1 MKRTPTPSLRMR
13 VVATVVVLFAVL
25 LVIVGSSVDV
35 VLGQQLRRDLE
46 ARLSDRSTR
55 AVELVESGI
64 GSEDLVQALQGDA
77 IRVRVTT
84 ADGTVYGAPGG
95 EPPAQGDRPAAPNP
109 PSGPSNAPTPPG
121 PPDPPAPPSD
131 SLEITKPLPDGSTLS
146 LLGDTTAIA
155 DVRRQLRILMLGAG
169 AVTLLLAAAA
179 LTFAVRRALSPLDSM
194 TSVARRITNG
204 DRGRRLLP
212 TKPNTD
218 LGRTAS
224 AVDEML
230 DALEDAERREAS
242 AARTAKL
249 AEEDMRRFLADAAHE
264 LRTPVA
270 GISAL
275 AQSLQRDAEQ
285 RPDRVA
291 RWSEL
296 LVGESAR
303 ASRLVSDMLDSVRA
317 DNTSDLELTD
327 SDLADVTRRTVE
339 RAALLTPHIRFDI
352 DAAQPV
358 PVRVDV
364 GRIEQILSNVLD
376 NASRFTPRGG
386 SITVAVNSVGN
397 EAVVTVDDE
406 GPGVPE
412 ADRERIFE
420 RLVRLNSARDR
431 SSGGVGLGLSI
442 ARTLA
447 RAHSG
452 ELVCAAGPTGARFRL
467 SLPGLTGRS
476 AGSTPANG
484 R

>member
-1 MKRTPTPSLRMR
+1 MNRTPTPSLRTR

-25 LVIVGSSVDV
+25 LVIVGASVDV

-46 ARLSDRSTR
+46 ARLTDRASR
-55 AVELVESGI
+55 AVELVESGVEA
-64 GSEDLVQALQGDA
+64 GDLVQSLQGDA
-77 IRVRVTT
+77 IRVRVTA
-84 ADGTVYGAPGG
+84 ADGTVYGAPGSG
-95 EPPAQGDRPAAPNP
+95 PPGPDIRPATPAPPAGQSRT
-109 PSGPSNAPTPPG
+109 PSPPG

-131 SLEITKPLPDGSTLS
+131 SLEITEPLPDGSTLS

-155 DVRRQLRILMLGAG
+155 DVRQQLRILMVGAG

-179 LTFAVRRALSPLDSM
+179 LIYAVRRALSPLDSM

-212 TKPNTD
+212 SKPKTD

-230 DALEDAERREAS
+230 DALEDAERKEAAAAQ
-242 AARTAKL
+242 AARR

-285 RPDRVA
+285 RPDRVG

-303 ASRLVSDMLDSVRA
+303 ASRLVGDMLDSVRA
-317 DNTSDLELTD
+317 ENTSELALADT
-327 SDLADVTRRTVE
+327 DLADVVRRTVD
-339 RAALLTPHIRFDI
+339 RAALLYPQVRFEVDGP
-352 DAAQPV
+352 QPV

-364 GRIEQILSNVLD
+364 GRVEQIVSNVLD
-376 NASRFTPRGG
+376 NAARFTPAGG
-386 SITVAVNSVGN
+386 SVRVTTGADSQ
-397 EAVVTVDDE
+397 AFVTVDDE
-406 GPGVPE
+406 GPGVAE

-447 RAHSG
+447 RAHGG

-467 SLPGLTGRS
+467 TLPGLTGRS
-476 AGSTPANG
+476 AGSTPANH
-484 R
+484 

>member
-1 MKRTPTPSLRMR
+1 MNRTPTPSLRTR

-25 LVIVGSSVDV
+25 LLVVGASVDV
-35 VLGQQLRRDLE
+35 VLGQQLRRDLD
-46 ARLSDRSTR
+46 ARLSDRADR
-55 AVELVESGI
+55 AVELVDSGV
-64 GSEDLVQALQGDA
+64 SAQDLVQALQGDA
-77 IRVRVTT
+77 IRVRITT
-84 ADGTVYGAPGG
+84 ADGTVYGVPGG

-121 PPDPPAPPSD
+121 PPNPPAPRSD

-155 DVRRQLRILMLGAG
+155 DVRQQLRILMVGAG

-179 LTFAVRRALSPLDSM
+179 LIYAVRRALSPLDSM

-212 TKPNTD
+212 SKPNTD
-218 LGRTAS
+218 LGQTAS

-230 DALEDAERREAS
+230 DALENAESKEAAAAQSARR
-242 AARTAKL
+242 

-275 AQSLQRDAEQ
+275 AQSLQRDAEH
-285 RPDRVA
+285 RPDRVG

-303 ASRLVSDMLDSVRA
+303 ASRLVGDMLDSVRA
-317 DNTSDLELTD
+317 ENTSELELTD
-327 SDLADVTRRTVE
+327 ADLADVVRRTVD
-339 RAALLTPHIRFDI
+339 RAALLSPQVRFEVDGS
-352 DAAQPV
+352 QPV

-364 GRIEQILSNVLD
+364 GRVEQIVSNVLD
-376 NASRFTPRGG
+376 NAARFTPPGG
-386 SITVAVNSVGN
+386 TVRVTTGADSQ
-397 EAVVTVDDE
+397 AFVTVDDD
-406 GPGVPE
+406 GPGVDE

-447 RAHSG
+447 RAHGG

-467 SLPGLTGRS
+467 TLPRED
-476 AGSTPANG
+476 

>member
-13 VVATVVVLFAVL
+13 VVATVVVLFAAL
-25 LVIVGSSVDV
+25 LAIVGSSVDV

-46 ARLSDRSTR
+46 ARLSDRATR
-55 AVELVESGI
+55 AVELVESGV
-64 GSEDLVQALQGDA
+64 GPGDLVQALQGDA
-77 IRVRVTT
+77 IRVRVTA
-84 ADGTVYGAPGG
+84 ADGTVYGAPGSG
-95 EPPAQGDRPAAPNP
+95 PPGPDIRPATPAPPAGQSRT
-109 PSGPSNAPTPPG
+109 PSPPG
-121 PPDPPAPPSD
+121 PPDPPALPSD
-131 SLEITKPLPDGSTLS
+131 SFEITEPLPDGSTLS

-155 DVRRQLRILMLGAG
+155 DVRRQLRILMLVAG

-242 AARTAKL
+242 AARAARL

-275 AQSLQRDAEQ
+275 AQSLQRDAEH

-296 LVGESAR
+296 LVGESSR
-303 ASRLVSDMLDSVRA
+303 ASRLVGDMLDSVRA
-317 DNTSDLELTD
+317 ESTSDLDATD
-327 SDLADVTRRTVE
+327 IDLVEITRRTVE
-339 RAALLTPHIRFDI
+339 RAALLMPDIRFDV

-376 NASRFTPRGG
+376 NAGRFTPSGG
-386 SITVAVNSVGN
+386 TIRVAVGRDTH
-397 EAVVTVDDE
+397 AFITVDDE
-406 GPGVPE
+406 GPGVAE

-431 SSGGVGLGLSI
+431 ASGGVGLGLSI

-447 RAHSG
+447 RAHGG
-452 ELVCAAGPTGARFRL
+452 ELVCLTGPSGARFRL
-467 SLPGLTGRS
+467 TLPLN
-476 AGSTPANG
+476 A
-484 R
+484 

>member
-1 MKRTPTPSLRMR
+1 VKRTPTPSLRMR
-13 VVATVVVLFAVL
+13 VVATVVVLFAAL
-25 LVIVGSSVDV
+25 LVIIGSSVDV

-46 ARLSDRSTR
+46 ARLSDRATR
-55 AVELVESGI
+55 AVELVESGV
-64 GSEDLVQALQGDA
+64 GPGDLVQALQGDA
-77 IRVRVTT
+77 IRVRVTA
-84 ADGTVYGAPGG
+84 ADGTVYGAPGSG
-95 EPPAQGDRPAAPNP
+95 PPGPDIRPATPAPPAGQSRT
-109 PSGPSNAPTPPG
+109 PSPPG
-121 PPDPPAPPSD
+121 PPDPPVPPSD
-131 SLEITKPLPDGSTLS
+131 SFEITEPLPDGSTLS

-155 DVRRQLRILMLGAG
+155 DVRRQLRILMLVAG

-230 DALEDAERREAS
+230 DALEDAERREAA
-242 AARTAKL
+242 AARTARL

-275 AQSLQRDAEQ
+275 AQSLQRDAEH

-296 LVGESAR
+296 LVGESSR
-303 ASRLVSDMLDSVRA
+303 ASRLVGDMLDSVRA
-317 DNTSDLELTD
+317 ESTSDLDATD
-327 SDLADVTRRTVE
+327 IDLVDITRRTVE
-339 RAALLTPHIRFDI
+339 RAALLMPDIRFDV
-352 DAAQPV
+352 DATQPV

-376 NASRFTPRGG
+376 NAGRFTPSGG
-386 SITVAVNSVGN
+386 TIRVAVGRDTH
-397 EAVVTVDDE
+397 AFITVDDE
-406 GPGVPE
+406 GPGVAE

-431 SSGGVGLGLSI
+431 ASGGVGLGLSI

-447 RAHSG
+447 RAHGG
-452 ELVCAAGPTGARFRL
+452 ELVCLAGPSGARFRL
-467 SLPGLTGRS
+467 TLPLN
-476 AGSTPANG
+476 A
-484 R
+484 

>member
-1 MKRTPTPSLRMR
+1 MR
-13 VVATVVVLFAVL
+13 VVATVVVLFAAL
-25 LVIVGSSVDV
+25 LVIIGSSVDV

-46 ARLSDRSTR
+46 ARLSDRATR
-55 AVELVESGI
+55 AVELVESGV
-64 GSEDLVQALQGDA
+64 GPGDLVQALQGDA
-77 IRVRVTT
+77 IRVRVTA
-84 ADGTVYGAPGG
+84 ADGTVYGAPGSG
-95 EPPAQGDRPAAPNP
+95 PPGLDIRPATPAPPAGQSRT
-109 PSGPSNAPTPPG
+109 PSPPG

-131 SLEITKPLPDGSTLS
+131 SFEITEPLPDGSTLS

-242 AARTAKL
+242 AARAARL

-275 AQSLQRDAEQ
+275 AQSLQRDAEH

-296 LVGESAR
+296 LVGESSR
-303 ASRLVSDMLDSVRA
+303 ASRLVGDMLDSVRA
-317 DNTSDLELTD
+317 ESTSDLDATD
-327 SDLADVTRRTVE
+327 IDLVEITRRTVE
-339 RAALLTPHIRFDI
+339 RAALLMPDIRFDV

-376 NASRFTPRGG
+376 NAGRFTPSGG
-386 SITVAVNSVGN
+386 TIRVAVGRDTH
-397 EAVVTVDDE
+397 AFITVDDE
-406 GPGVPE
+406 GPGVAE

-431 SSGGVGLGLSI
+431 ASGGVGLGLSI

-447 RAHSG
+447 RAHGG
-452 ELVCAAGPTGARFRL
+452 ELVCLTGPSGARFRL
-467 SLPGLTGRS
+467 TLPLN
-476 AGSTPANG
+476 A
-484 R
+484 

>member
-1 MKRTPTPSLRMR
+1 MR
-13 VVATVVVLFAVL
+13 VVATVVVLFAAL

-46 ARLSDRSTR
+46 ARLSDRATR
-55 AVELVESGI
+55 AVELVESGV
-64 GSEDLVQALQGDA
+64 GPGDLVQALQGDA
-77 IRVRVTT
+77 IRVRVTA
-84 ADGTVYGAPGG
+84 ADGTVYGAPGSG
-95 EPPAQGDRPAAPNP
+95 PPGPDIRPATPAPPAGQSRT
-109 PSGPSNAPTPPG
+109 PSPPG

-131 SLEITKPLPDGSTLS
+131 SFEITEPLPDGSTLS

-230 DALEDAERREAS
+230 DALEDAERREAA
-242 AARTAKL
+242 AARTARL

-275 AQSLQRDAEQ
+275 AQSLQRDAEH

-296 LVGESAR
+296 LVGESSR
-303 ASRLVSDMLDSVRA
+303 ASRLVGDMLDSVRA
-317 DNTSDLELTD
+317 ENTSDLDATD
-327 SDLADVTRRTVE
+327 TDLADITRRTVE
-339 RAALLTPHIRFDI
+339 RAALLMPDIRFDV
-352 DAAQPV
+352 DAGQPV
-358 PVRVDV
+358 PVHIDV

-376 NASRFTPRGG
+376 NAGRFTPSGG
-386 SITVAVNSVGN
+386 TIRVAIGRDTH
-397 EAVVTVDDE
+397 AFVTVDDE
-406 GPGVPE
+406 GPGVAE

-431 SSGGVGLGLSI
+431 ASGGVGLGLSI

-447 RAHSG
+447 RVHGG
-452 ELVCAAGPTGARFRL
+452 ELVCLAGPSGARFRL
-467 SLPGLTGRS
+467 TLPLN
-476 AGSTPANG
+476 A
-484 R
+484 

>member
-1 MKRTPTPSLRMR
+1 MRTPTPSLRMR
-13 VVATVVVLFAVL
+13 VVATVVVLFAAL
-25 LVIVGSSVDV
+25 LMIVGSSVDV

-46 ARLSDRSTR
+46 ARLSDRATR
-55 AVELVESGI
+55 AVELVESGV
-64 GSEDLVQALQGDA
+64 GPGDLVQALQGDA
-77 IRVRVTT
+77 IRVRVTA
-84 ADGTVYGAPGG
+84 ADGTVYGAPGSG
-95 EPPAQGDRPAAPNP
+95 PPGPSIRPATPAPP
-109 PSGPSNAPTPPG
+109 PGQSKAPG
-121 PPDPPAPPSD
+121 PPDPPVPPSD
-131 SLEITKPLPDGSTLS
+131 SFEVTEPLPDGSTLS

-230 DALEDAERREAS
+230 DALEDAERREAA
-242 AARTAKL
+242 AARAARL

-296 LVGESAR
+296 LVGESSR
-303 ASRLVSDMLDSVRA
+303 ASRLVGDMLDSVRA
-317 DNTSDLELTD
+317 ENTSDLELTD

-339 RAALLTPHIRFDI
+339 RAALLASRIRFDI
-352 DAAQPV
+352 DAAQSV
-358 PVRVDV
+358 PVRVDI

-376 NASRFTPRGG
+376 NATRFTPSGG
-386 SITVAVNSVGN
+386 TIRVAVGIDSQ
-397 EAVVTVDDE
+397 AIVTVDDE
-406 GPGVPE
+406 GPGVAE

-431 SSGGVGLGLSI
+431 ASGGVGLGLSI

-447 RAHSG
+447 RAHGG
-452 ELVCAAGPTGARFRL
+452 ELVCLAGPSGARFRL
-467 SLPGLTGRS
+467 TLPLK
-476 AGSTPANG
+476 P
-484 R
+484 

>member
-1 MKRTPTPSLRMR
+1 MRTPTPSLRMR
-13 VVATVVVLFAVL
+13 VVATVVVLFAAL

-46 ARLSDRSTR
+46 ARLSDRATR
-55 AVELVESGI
+55 AVELVESGV
-64 GSEDLVQALQGDA
+64 GSGDLVQALQGDA
-77 IRVRVTT
+77 IRVRVTA
-84 ADGTVYGAPGG
+84 ADGTVYGAPGSG
-95 EPPAQGDRPAAPNP
+95 PPGPDIRPATPAPPAGQSR
-109 PSGPSNAPTPPG
+109 TPG

-131 SLEITKPLPDGSTLS
+131 SFEITEPLPDGSTLS

-230 DALEDAERREAS
+230 DALEDAERREAA
-242 AARTAKL
+242 AARTARL

-275 AQSLQRDAEQ
+275 AQSLQRDAEH
-285 RPDRVA
+285 RPDRVG

-296 LVGESAR
+296 LVGESSR
-303 ASRLVSDMLDSVRA
+303 ASRLVGDMLDSVRA
-317 DNTSDLELTD
+317 ENTSDLESTD
-327 SDLADVTRRTVE
+327 TDLVDVTRRTVE
-339 RAALLTPHIRFDI
+339 RAALLMPDIRFDI
-352 DAAQPV
+352 DAAQSV
-358 PVRVDV
+358 PVRIDV

-376 NASRFTPRGG
+376 NAGRFTPSGG
-386 SITVAVNSVGN
+386 TIRVAVGRDTQ
-397 EAVVTVDDE
+397 AVVTVDDE
-406 GPGVPE
+406 GPGVAE

-431 SSGGVGLGLSI
+431 ASGGVGLGLSI

-447 RAHSG
+447 RAHGG
-452 ELVCAAGPTGARFRL
+452 ELACVTGPSGARFRL
-467 SLPGLTGRS
+467 TLPLN
-476 AGSTPANG
+476 A
-484 R
+484 

>member
-1 MKRTPTPSLRMR
+1 MR
-13 VVATVVVLFAVL
+13 VVATVVVLFAAL

-46 ARLSDRSTR
+46 ARLSDRATR
-55 AVELVESGI
+55 AVELVESGV
-64 GSEDLVQALQGDA
+64 GPGDLVQALQGDA
-77 IRVRVTT
+77 IRVRVTA
-84 ADGTVYGAPGG
+84 ADGTVYGAPGSG
-95 EPPAQGDRPAAPNP
+95 PPGPDIRPATPAPPAGQSRT
-109 PSGPSNAPTPPG
+109 PSPPG

-131 SLEITKPLPDGSTLS
+131 SLEITEPLPDGSTLS

-230 DALEDAERREAS
+230 DALEDAERREAA
-242 AARTAKL
+242 AARTARL

-275 AQSLQRDAEQ
+275 AQSLQRDAEH

-296 LVGESAR
+296 LVGESNR
-303 ASRLVSDMLDSVRA
+303 ASRLVGDMLDSVRA
-317 DNTSDLELTD
+317 ENTSDLDATD
-327 SDLADVTRRTVE
+327 TDLADITRRTVE

-352 DAAQPV
+352 DAAEPV
-358 PVRVDV
+358 PVRIDV

-376 NASRFTPRGG
+376 NAGRFTPSGG
-386 SITVAVNSVGN
+386 TIRVAVGRDTH
-397 EAVVTVDDE
+397 AFVTVDDE
-406 GPGVPE
+406 GPGVAE

-431 SSGGVGLGLSI
+431 ASGGVGLGLSI

-447 RAHSG
+447 RAHGG
-452 ELVCAAGPTGARFRL
+452 ELVCLAGPSGARFRL
-467 SLPGLTGRS
+467 TLP
-476 AGSTPANG
+476 
-484 R
+484 

>member
-1 MKRTPTPSLRMR
+1 MR
-13 VVATVVVLFAVL
+13 VVATVVVLFAAL

-46 ARLSDRSTR
+46 ARLSDRATR
-55 AVELVESGI
+55 AVELVESGV
-64 GSEDLVQALQGDA
+64 GPGDLVQALQGDA
-77 IRVRVTT
+77 IRVRVTA
-84 ADGTVYGAPGG
+84 ADGTVYGAPGSG
-95 EPPAQGDRPAAPNP
+95 PPGPDIRPATPAPPAGQSRT
-109 PSGPSNAPTPPG
+109 PSPPG
-121 PPDPPAPPSD
+121 PPDPLAPPSD
-131 SLEITKPLPDGSTLS
+131 SFEITEPLPDGSTLS

-179 LTFAVRRALSPLDSM
+179 LTVAVRRALSPLDSM

-230 DALEDAERREAS
+230 DALEDAERREAA
-242 AARTAKL
+242 AARTARL

-275 AQSLQRDAEQ
+275 AQSLQRDAEH

-296 LVGESAR
+296 LVGESSR
-303 ASRLVSDMLDSVRA
+303 ASRLVGDMLDSVRA
-317 DNTSDLELTD
+317 ENTSDLDATD
-327 SDLADVTRRTVE
+327 TDLADITRRTVE
-339 RAALLTPHIRFDI
+339 RAALVMPDIRFDV
-352 DAAQPV
+352 DAAQPI
-358 PVRVDV
+358 PVHIDV

-376 NASRFTPRGG
+376 NAGRFTPSGG
-386 SITVAVNSVGN
+386 TIRVAVGRDTH
-397 EAVVTVDDE
+397 AFITVDDE
-406 GPGVPE
+406 GPGVAE

-431 SSGGVGLGLSI
+431 ASGGVGLGLSI

-447 RAHSG
+447 RTHGG
-452 ELVCAAGPTGARFRL
+452 ELVCLAGPSGARFRL
-467 SLPGLTGRS
+467 TLPLN
-476 AGSTPANG
+476 A
-484 R
+484 

>member
-1 MKRTPTPSLRMR
+1 MR
-13 VVATVVVLFAVL
+13 VVATVVVLFAAL

-46 ARLSDRSTR
+46 ARLSDRATR
-55 AVELVESGI
+55 AVELVESGV
-64 GSEDLVQALQGDA
+64 GPGDLVQALQGDA
-77 IRVRVTT
+77 IRVRVTA
-84 ADGTVYGAPGG
+84 ADGTVYGAPGSG
-95 EPPAQGDRPAAPNP
+95 PPGPDIRPATPAPPAGQSRT
-109 PSGPSNAPTPPG
+109 PSPPG

-131 SLEITKPLPDGSTLS
+131 SFEITEPLPDGSTLS

-155 DVRRQLRILMLGAG
+155 DVRRQLRILMLVAG

-179 LTFAVRRALSPLDSM
+179 LTFAVRRALSPQDSM

-230 DALEDAERREAS
+230 DALEDAERREAA
-242 AARTAKL
+242 AARTARL

-275 AQSLQRDAEQ
+275 AQSLQRDAEH

-296 LVGESAR
+296 LVGESSR
-303 ASRLVSDMLDSVRA
+303 ASRLVGDMLDSVRA
-317 DNTSDLELTD
+317 ESTSDLDATD
-327 SDLADVTRRTVE
+327 IDLVDITRRTVE
-339 RAALLTPHIRFDI
+339 RAALLMPDIRFDV
-352 DAAQPV
+352 DATQPV

-376 NASRFTPRGG
+376 NAGRFTPSGG
-386 SITVAVNSVGN
+386 TIRVAVGRDTH
-397 EAVVTVDDE
+397 AFITVDDE
-406 GPGVPE
+406 GPGVAE

-431 SSGGVGLGLSI
+431 ASGGVGLGLSI

-447 RAHSG
+447 RAHGG
-452 ELVCAAGPTGARFRL
+452 ELVCLAGPSGARFRL
-467 SLPGLTGRS
+467 TLPLN
-476 AGSTPANG
+476 A
-484 R
+484 

>member
-1 MKRTPTPSLRMR
+1 MNRTPTPSLRTR

-25 LVIVGSSVDV
+25 LLVVGASVDV
-35 VLGQQLRRDLE
+35 VLGQQLRRDLD
-46 ARLSDRSTR
+46 ARLSDRADR
-55 AVELVESGI
+55 AVELVDSGV
-64 GSEDLVQALQGDA
+64 SAQDLVQALQGDA
-77 IRVRVTT
+77 IRVRITT
-84 ADGTVYGAPGG
+84 ADGTVYGVPGG

-121 PPDPPAPPSD
+121 PPNPPAPRSD

-155 DVRRQLRILMLGAG
+155 DVRQQLRILMVGAG

-179 LTFAVRRALSPLDSM
+179 LIYAVRRALSPLDSM

-212 TKPNTD
+212 SKPNTD

-230 DALEDAERREAS
+230 DALEDAERKEAAAAQ
-242 AARTAKL
+242 AARR

-275 AQSLQRDAEQ
+275 AQSLQRDAEH
-285 RPDRVA
+285 RPDRVG

-303 ASRLVSDMLDSVRA
+303 ASRLVGDMLDSVRA
-317 DNTSDLELTD
+317 ENTSELELTD
-327 SDLADVTRRTVE
+327 VDLTDVVRRTVE
-339 RAALLTPHIRFDI
+339 RAALLSPQVRFEVDGS
-352 DAAQPV
+352 QPV

-364 GRIEQILSNVLD
+364 GRVEQILSNVLD
-376 NASRFTPRGG
+376 NAARFTPPGG
-386 SITVAVNSVGN
+386 RIRVQTGADSQAF
-397 EAVVTVDDE
+397 VTVDDD
-406 GPGVPE
+406 GPGVDE

-447 RAHSG
+447 RAHGG

-467 SLPGLTGRS
+467 TLPRED
-476 AGSTPANG
+476 

>member
-1 MKRTPTPSLRMR
+1 MNRTPTPSLRTR

-25 LVIVGSSVDV
+25 LLVVGASVDV
-35 VLGQQLRRDLE
+35 VLGQQLRRDLD
-46 ARLSDRSTR
+46 ARLSDRADR
-55 AVELVESGI
+55 AVELVDSGV
-64 GSEDLVQALQGDA
+64 GAQDLVQALQGDA
-77 IRVRVTT
+77 IRVRITT
-84 ADGTVYGAPGG
+84 ADGTVYGVPGG

-121 PPDPPAPPSD
+121 PPNPPAPPSD
-131 SLEITKPLPDGSTLS
+131 SLEITEPLPDGSTLS

-155 DVRRQLRILMLGAG
+155 DVRQQLRILMVVAG

-179 LTFAVRRALSPLDSM
+179 LIYAVRRALSPLDSM

-212 TKPNTD
+212 SKPNTD

-230 DALEDAERREAS
+230 DALEDAERKEAAAAQ
-242 AARTAKL
+242 AARR

-275 AQSLQRDAEQ
+275 AQSLQRDAEH
-285 RPDRVA
+285 RPDRVG

-303 ASRLVSDMLDSVRA
+303 ASRLVGDMLDSVRA
-317 DNTSDLELTD
+317 ENTSELEPTDTDLTD
-327 SDLADVTRRTVE
+327 VVRRTVE
-339 RAALLTPHIRFDI
+339 RSALLSPQVRFEVDGS
-352 DAAQPV
+352 QPV

-364 GRIEQILSNVLD
+364 GRVEQILSNVLD
-376 NASRFTPRGG
+376 NAARFTPPGG
-386 SITVAVNSVGN
+386 SVRVTTGTDSQAF
-397 EAVVTVDDE
+397 VTVDDD
-406 GPGVPE
+406 GPGVDE

-447 RAHSG
+447 RAHGG

-467 SLPGLTGRS
+467 TLPSLKGRS
-476 AGSTPANG
+476 AGSTPANH

>member
-1 MKRTPTPSLRMR
+1 MNRTPTPSLRTR

-25 LVIVGSSVDV
+25 LLVVGASVDV
-35 VLGQQLRRDLE
+35 VLGQQLRRDLD
-46 ARLSDRSTR
+46 ARLSDRADR
-55 AVELVESGI
+55 AVELVDSGV
-64 GSEDLVQALQGDA
+64 SAQDLVQALQGDA
-77 IRVRVTT
+77 IRVRITT
-84 ADGTVYGAPGG
+84 ADGTVYGVPGG

-121 PPDPPAPPSD
+121 PPNPPAPRSD

-155 DVRRQLRILMLGAG
+155 DVRQQLRILMVVAG

-179 LTFAVRRALSPLDSM
+179 LIYAVRRALSPLDSM

-212 TKPNTD
+212 SKPNTD

-230 DALEDAERREAS
+230 DALEDAERKEAAAAQ
-242 AARTAKL
+242 AARR

-275 AQSLQRDAEQ
+275 AQSLQRDAEH
-285 RPDRVA
+285 RPDRVG

-303 ASRLVSDMLDSVRA
+303 ASRLVGDMLDSVRA
-317 DNTSDLELTD
+317 ENTSELELTD
-327 SDLADVTRRTVE
+327 ADLTDVVRRTVE
-339 RAALLTPHIRFDI
+339 RSALLSPQVRFEVDGS
-352 DAAQPV
+352 QPV

-364 GRIEQILSNVLD
+364 GRVEQILSNVLD
-376 NASRFTPRGG
+376 NAARFTPPGG
-386 SITVAVNSVGN
+386 SVRVTTGTDSQAF
-397 EAVVTVDDE
+397 VTVDDD
-406 GPGVPE
+406 GPGVDE

-447 RAHSG
+447 RAHGG

-467 SLPGLTGRS
+467 TLPSLTGRS
-476 AGSTPANG
+476 AGSTPANH

>member
-1 MKRTPTPSLRMR
+1 MNRTPTPSLRMR

-55 AVELVESGI
+55 AVELVDSGV
-64 GSEDLVQALQGDA
+64 GGEDLVQSLQGDA
-77 IRVRVTT
+77 IRVRITA
-84 ADGTVYGAPGG
+84 ADGTVYGAP
-95 EPPAQGDRPAAPNP
+95 A
-109 PSGPSNAPTPPG
+109 SGPPG
-121 PPDPPAPPSD
+121 PNVRPATPAPPAGQSKAPGPPEPPAPPSD
-131 SLEITKPLPDGSTLS
+131 SLEITEPLPDGSTLS

-194 TSVARRITNG
+194 TTVARRITNG

-230 DALEDAERREAS
+230 DALEDAERREAA
-242 AARTAKL
+242 AARTARL

-275 AQSLQRDAEQ
+275 AQSLQRDAEH
-285 RPDRVA
+285 RPDRVS

-296 LVGESAR
+296 LVGESGR
-303 ASRLVSDMLDSVRA
+303 ASRLVGDMLDSVRA
-317 DNTSDLELTD
+317 ENTSDLELVD
-327 SDLADVTRRTVE
+327 ADLADVTRRTVE
-339 RAALLTPHIRFDI
+339 RAALLSPHIEFDV
-352 DAAQPV
+352 DAAQSV

-364 GRIEQILSNVLD
+364 GRIEQIVSNVLD
-376 NASRFTPRGG
+376 NAARFTPSGG
-386 SITVAVNSVGN
+386 TIRIAVGVDSQ
-397 EAVVTVDDE
+397 AIVTVDDD
-406 GPGVPE
+406 GPGVAE

-447 RAHSG
+447 RAHGG
-452 ELVCAAGPTGARFRL
+452 ELTCLAGPTGARFRL
-467 SLPGLTGRS
+467 TLPLE
-476 AGSTPANG
+476 P
-484 R
+484 

>member
-13 VVATVVVLFAVL
+13 VVATVVVLFAAL

-46 ARLSDRSTR
+46 ARLSDRATR
-55 AVELVESGI
+55 AVELVESGV
-64 GSEDLVQALQGDA
+64 GPGDLVQALQGDA
-77 IRVRVTT
+77 IRVRVTA
-84 ADGTVYGAPGG
+84 ADGTVYGAPGSG
-95 EPPAQGDRPAAPNP
+95 PPGPDIRPATPAPPAGQSRT
-109 PSGPSNAPTPPG
+109 PSPPG

-131 SLEITKPLPDGSTLS
+131 SFEITEPLPDGSTLS

-230 DALEDAERREAS
+230 DALEDAERREAA
-242 AARTAKL
+242 AARTARL

-275 AQSLQRDAEQ
+275 AQSLQRDAEH

-296 LVGESAR
+296 LVGESCR
-303 ASRLVSDMLDSVRA
+303 ASRLVGDMLDSVRA
-317 DNTSDLELTD
+317 ENTSDLDATD
-327 SDLADVTRRTVE
+327 TDLADITRRTVE
-339 RAALLTPHIRFDI
+339 RAALLMPNIRFDV
-352 DAAQPV
+352 DAAQPI
-358 PVRVDV
+358 PVHIDV

-376 NASRFTPRGG
+376 NAGRFTPSGG
-386 SITVAVNSVGN
+386 TIRVAVGRDTH
-397 EAVVTVDDE
+397 AFVTVDDE
-406 GPGVPE
+406 GPGVAE

-431 SSGGVGLGLSI
+431 ASGGVGLGLSI

-447 RAHSG
+447 RAHGG
-452 ELVCAAGPTGARFRL
+452 ELVCLAGPSGARFRL
-467 SLPGLTGRS
+467 TLPLN
-476 AGSTPANG
+476 A
-484 R
+484 

>member
-1 MKRTPTPSLRMR
+1 MR
-13 VVATVVVLFAVL
+13 VVATVVVLFAAL

-46 ARLSDRSTR
+46 ARLSDRATR
-55 AVELVESGI
+55 AVELVESGV
-64 GSEDLVQALQGDA
+64 GPGDLVQALQGDA
-77 IRVRVTT
+77 IRVRVTA
-84 ADGTVYGAPGG
+84 ADGTVYGAPGSG
-95 EPPAQGDRPAAPNP
+95 PPGPDIRPATPAPPAGQSRT
-109 PSGPSNAPTPPG
+109 PSPPG

-131 SLEITKPLPDGSTLS
+131 SFEITEPLPDGSTLS

-155 DVRRQLRILMLGAG
+155 DVRRQLRILMLVAG

-230 DALEDAERREAS
+230 DALEDAERREAA
-242 AARTAKL
+242 AARTARL

-275 AQSLQRDAEQ
+275 AQSLQRDAEH
-285 RPDRVA
+285 RPDRVG

-296 LVGESAR
+296 LVGESSR
-303 ASRLVSDMLDSVRA
+303 ASRLVGDMLDSVRA
-317 DNTSDLELTD
+317 ENTSDLDATD
-327 SDLADVTRRTVE
+327 TDLVDITRRTVE
-339 RAALLTPHIRFDI
+339 RAALLMPDIRFDV

-376 NASRFTPRGG
+376 NAGRFTPSGG
-386 SITVAVNSVGN
+386 TIRVAVGRDTH
-397 EAVVTVDDE
+397 AFITVDDE
-406 GPGVPE
+406 GPGVAE

-431 SSGGVGLGLSI
+431 ASGGVGLGLSI

-447 RAHSG
+447 RAHGG
-452 ELVCAAGPTGARFRL
+452 ELVCLTGPSGARFRL
-467 SLPGLTGRS
+467 TLPLN
-476 AGSTPANG
+476 A
-484 R
+484 

>member
-1 MKRTPTPSLRMR
+1 VNRTPTPSLRTR

-25 LVIVGSSVDV
+25 LLVVGASVDV
-35 VLGQQLRRDLE
+35 VLGQQLRRDLD
-46 ARLSDRSTR
+46 ARLSDRADR
-55 AVELVESGI
+55 AVELVDSGV
-64 GSEDLVQALQGDA
+64 GAQDLVQALQGDA
-77 IRVRVTT
+77 IRVRITT
-84 ADGTVYGAPGG
+84 ADGTVYGVPGG

-121 PPDPPAPPSD
+121 PPNPPAPRSD

-155 DVRRQLRILMLGAG
+155 DVRQQLRILMVVAG

-179 LTFAVRRALSPLDSM
+179 LIYAVRRALSPLDSM
-194 TSVARRITNG
+194 TTVARRITNG

-212 TKPNTD
+212 SKPNTD

-230 DALEDAERREAS
+230 DALEDAERKEAAAAQ
-242 AARTAKL
+242 AARR

-275 AQSLQRDAEQ
+275 AQSLQRDAEH
-285 RPDRVA
+285 RPDRVG

-303 ASRLVSDMLDSVRA
+303 ASRLVGDMLDSVRA
-317 DNTSDLELTD
+317 ENISELELTD
-327 SDLADVTRRTVE
+327 ADLSDVVRRTVE
-339 RAALLTPHIRFDI
+339 RSALLSPQVRFEVDGS
-352 DAAQPV
+352 QPV

-364 GRIEQILSNVLD
+364 GRVEQILSNVLD
-376 NASRFTPRGG
+376 NAARFTPPGG
-386 SITVAVNSVGN
+386 SVRVTTGTDSQAF
-397 EAVVTVDDE
+397 VTVDDD
-406 GPGVPE
+406 GPGVDE

-447 RAHSG
+447 RAHGG

-467 SLPGLTGRS
+467 TLPSLTGRS
-476 AGSTPANG
+476 AGSTPANH

>member
-1 MKRTPTPSLRMR
+1 MNRTPTPSLRTR

-25 LVIVGSSVDV
+25 LLVVGVSVDV
-35 VLGQQLRRDLE
+35 VLGQQLRRDLD
-46 ARLSDRSTR
+46 ARLSDRADR
-55 AVELVESGI
+55 AVELVDSGV
-64 GSEDLVQALQGDA
+64 GAQDLVQALQGDA
-77 IRVRVTT
+77 IRVRITT
-84 ADGTVYGAPGG
+84 ADGTVYGVPGG

-121 PPDPPAPPSD
+121 PPNPPAPRSD

-155 DVRRQLRILMLGAG
+155 DVRQQLRILMVVAG

-179 LTFAVRRALSPLDSM
+179 LIYAVRRALSPLDSM

-212 TKPNTD
+212 SKPNTD

-230 DALEDAERREAS
+230 DALEDAERKEAAAAQ
-242 AARTAKL
+242 AARR

-275 AQSLQRDAEQ
+275 AQSLQRDAEH
-285 RPDRVA
+285 RPDRVG

-303 ASRLVSDMLDSVRA
+303 ASRLVGDMLDSVRA
-317 DNTSDLELTD
+317 ENTSELELTD
-327 SDLADVTRRTVE
+327 ADLTDVVRRTVE
-339 RAALLTPHIRFDI
+339 RSALLSPQVRFEVDGS
-352 DAAQPV
+352 QPV

-364 GRIEQILSNVLD
+364 GRVEQILSNVLD
-376 NASRFTPRGG
+376 NAARFTPPGG
-386 SITVAVNSVGN
+386 SVRVTTGTDSQAF
-397 EAVVTVDDE
+397 VTVDDD
-406 GPGVPE
+406 GPGVDE

-447 RAHSG
+447 RAHGG

-467 SLPGLTGRS
+467 TLPSLTGRS
-476 AGSTPANG
+476 AGSTPANH

>member
-1 MKRTPTPSLRMR
+1 MNRTPTPSLRTR

-25 LVIVGSSVDV
+25 LLIVGVSVDV

-46 ARLSDRSTR
+46 ARLTDRATR
-55 AVELVESGI
+55 AVELVESGVEP
-64 GSEDLVQALQGDA
+64 GDLVQSLQGDA

-84 ADGTVYGAPGG
+84 ADGTVYGAPGTG
-95 EPPAQGDRPAAPNP
+95 PPGPDVRPATPAPPAGQSRAPGP
-109 PSGPSNAPTPPG
+109 PS

-131 SLEITKPLPDGSTLS
+131 SFEITESLPDGSTLS

-155 DVRRQLRILMLGAG
+155 DVRRQLRILMVAAG
-169 AVTLLLAAAA
+169 AVTLLLAAAT
-179 LTFAVRRALSPLDSM
+179 LTYAVRRALSPLDSM
-194 TSVARRITNG
+194 TAVARRITNG

-212 TKPNTD
+212 SKPKTD

-230 DALEDAERREAS
+230 DALEDAERKEAAAAQS
-242 AARTAKL
+242 ARR
-249 AEEDMRRFLADAAHE
+249 AEDEMRRFLADAAHE

-275 AQSLQRDAEQ
+275 AQSLQRDVEH
-285 RPDRVA
+285 RPDRVG

-296 LVGESAR
+296 LVGESSR
-303 ASRLVSDMLDSVRA
+303 ASRLVGDMLDSVRA
-317 DNTSDLELTD
+317 ENTSELELAD
-327 SDLADVTRRTVE
+327 EDLADITRRTVE
-339 RAALLTPHIRFDI
+339 RAALLSPQVRFEVDGS
-352 DAAQPV
+352 QPV

-364 GRIEQILSNVLD
+364 GRVEQILSNVLE
-376 NASRFTPRGG
+376 NAARFTPPGG
-386 SITVAVNSVGN
+386 SVRVTTGADTH
-397 EAVVTVDDE
+397 AFVTVDDD
-406 GPGVPE
+406 GPGVDE

-447 RAHSG
+447 RAHGG

-467 SLPGLTGRS
+467 ILPGLTGRS
-476 AGSTPANG
+476 AGSTPANH

>member
-13 VVATVVVLFAVL
+13 VVATVVVLFAAL

-46 ARLSDRSTR
+46 ARLSDRATR
-55 AVELVESGI
+55 AVELVESGV
-64 GSEDLVQALQGDA
+64 GPGDLVQALQGDA
-77 IRVRVTT
+77 IRVRVAA
-84 ADGTVYGAPGG
+84 ADGTVYGAPGSG
-95 EPPAQGDRPAAPNP
+95 PPGPDIRPATPAPPAGQSRT
-109 PSGPSNAPTPPG
+109 PSPPG

-131 SLEITKPLPDGSTLS
+131 SFEITEPLPDGSTLS

-230 DALEDAERREAS
+230 DALEDAERREAA
-242 AARTAKL
+242 AARTARL

-275 AQSLQRDAEQ
+275 AQSLQRDAEH
-285 RPDRVA
+285 RPDRVP

-296 LVGESAR
+296 LVGESSR
-303 ASRLVSDMLDSVRA
+303 ASRLVGDMLDSVRA
-317 DNTSDLELTD
+317 ENTSDLDATD
-327 SDLADVTRRTVE
+327 TDLADITRRTVE
-339 RAALLTPHIRFDI
+339 RAALVMPDIRFDVA
-352 DAAQPV
+352 AAQPIMV
-358 PVRVDV
+358 HIDV

-376 NASRFTPRGG
+376 NAGRFTPSDGTIR
-386 SITVAVNSVGN
+386 VAVGRDTH
-397 EAVVTVDDE
+397 AFVTVDDE
-406 GPGVPE
+406 GPGVAE

-431 SSGGVGLGLSI
+431 ASGGVGLGLSI

-447 RAHSG
+447 RAHGG
-452 ELVCAAGPTGARFRL
+452 ELVCLAGPSGARFRL
-467 SLPGLTGRS
+467 TLPLN
-476 AGSTPANG
+476 A
-484 R
+484 

>member
-1 MKRTPTPSLRMR
+1 MNRTPTPSLRTR

-25 LVIVGSSVDV
+25 LLVVGASVDV
-35 VLGQQLRRDLE
+35 VLGQQLRRDLD
-46 ARLSDRSTR
+46 ARLSDRADR
-55 AVELVESGI
+55 AVELVDSGV
-64 GSEDLVQALQGDA
+64 SAQDLVQALQGDA
-77 IRVRVTT
+77 IRVRITT
-84 ADGTVYGAPGG
+84 ADGTVYGVPGG

-121 PPDPPAPPSD
+121 PPNPPAPRSD

-155 DVRRQLRILMLGAG
+155 DVRQQLRILMVGAG

-179 LTFAVRRALSPLDSM
+179 LIYAVRRALSPLDSM

-212 TKPNTD
+212 SKPNTD

-230 DALEDAERREAS
+230 DALEDAERKEAAAAQ
-242 AARTAKL
+242 AARR

-275 AQSLQRDAEQ
+275 AQSLQRDAEH
-285 RPDRVA
+285 RPDRVG

-303 ASRLVSDMLDSVRA
+303 ASRLVGDMLDSVRA
-317 DNTSDLELTD
+317 ENTSELELTD
-327 SDLADVTRRTVE
+327 VDLTDVVRRTVE
-339 RAALLTPHIRFDI
+339 RAALLSPQVRFEVDGS
-352 DAAQPV
+352 QPV

-364 GRIEQILSNVLD
+364 GRVEQILSNVLD
-376 NASRFTPRGG
+376 NAARFTPDGG
-386 SITVAVNSVGN
+386 SVR
-397 EAVVTVDDE
+397 VTTGSDSQAFVIVDDD
-406 GPGVPE
+406 GPGVDE

-447 RAHSG
+447 RAHGG

-467 SLPGLTGRS
+467 TLPSLTGRS
-476 AGSTPANG
+476 AGSTPANH

>member
-1 MKRTPTPSLRMR
+1 MR
-13 VVATVVVLFAVL
+13 VVATVVVLFAAL

-46 ARLSDRSTR
+46 ARLSDRATR
-55 AVELVESGI
+55 AVELVESGV
-64 GSEDLVQALQGDA
+64 GPGDLVQALQGDA
-77 IRVRVTT
+77 IRVRVTA
-84 ADGTVYGAPGG
+84 ADGTVYGAPGSG
-95 EPPAQGDRPAAPNP
+95 PPGPDIQPATPAPPARQSRT
-109 PSGPSNAPTPPG
+109 PSPPG

-131 SLEITKPLPDGSTLS
+131 SFEITEPLPDGSTLS

-155 DVRRQLRILMLGAG
+155 DVRRQLRILMLVAG

-230 DALEDAERREAS
+230 DALEDAERREAA
-242 AARTAKL
+242 AARTARL

-275 AQSLQRDAEQ
+275 AQSLQRDAEH

-296 LVGESAR
+296 LVGESSR
-303 ASRLVSDMLDSVRA
+303 ASRLVGDMLDSVRA
-317 DNTSDLELTD
+317 ENTSDLDATD
-327 SDLADVTRRTVE
+327 TDLADITRRTVE
-339 RAALLTPHIRFDI
+339 RAALLMPDIWFDVA
-352 DAAQPV
+352 AAQPI
-358 PVRVDV
+358 PVHIDV

-376 NASRFTPRGG
+376 NAGRFTPSGG
-386 SITVAVNSVGN
+386 TIRVAVGRDTH
-397 EAVVTVDDE
+397 AFITVDDE
-406 GPGVPE
+406 GPGVAE

-431 SSGGVGLGLSI
+431 ASGGVGLGLSI

-447 RAHSG
+447 RAHGG
-452 ELVCAAGPTGARFRL
+452 ELVCLTGPSGARFRL
-467 SLPGLTGRS
+467 TLPLN
-476 AGSTPANG
+476 A
-484 R
+484 

>member
-1 MKRTPTPSLRMR
+1 MNSTPTPSLRMR

-25 LVIVGSSVDV
+25 LLIVGASVDI
-35 VLGQQLRRDLE
+35 VLGQQLRRDLD
-46 ARLSDRSTR
+46 ARLTDRADR
-55 AVELVESGI
+55 AIELVDSGV
-64 GSEDLVQALQGDA
+64 GPEELATALQGDA
-77 IRVRVTT
+77 IRVRVAA
-84 ADGTVYGAPGG
+84 ADGTVYGSPGG
-95 EPPAQGDRPAAPNP
+95 EPPAPDNRPEPATPRP
-109 PSGPSNAPTPPG
+109 GPSNAPTPPG
-121 PPDPPAPPSD
+121 PPNPPAPPTD
-131 SLEITKPLPDGSTLS
+131 SLEITEPLPDGSTLS
-146 LLGDTTAIA
+146 LLGDTTAIT
-155 DVRRQLRILMLGAG
+155 DVRRQLRILMVAAG

-212 TKPNTD
+212 SKPKTD

-230 DALEDAERREAS
+230 DALEDAERREAAAAH
-242 AARTAKL
+242 AARL

-275 AQSLQRDAEQ
+275 AQSLARDAER

-296 LVGESAR
+296 LVGESSR
-303 ASRLVSDMLDSVRA
+303 ASRLVADMLDSVRA
-317 DNTSDLELTD
+317 ENYSDLELSD
-327 SDLADVTRRTVE
+327 ADLADVTRRTVE
-339 RAALLTPHIRFDI
+339 RAALLSPHVRFEV
-352 DAAQPV
+352 DAPQAV

-376 NASRFTPRGG
+376 NAGRFTPADGTVRV
-386 SITVAVNSVGN
+386 SISGNSQ
-397 EAVVTVDDE
+397 AVVTVDDE
-406 GPGVPE
+406 GPGVAE

-420 RLVRLNSARDR
+420 RLVRLNTARDR
-431 SSGGVGLGLSI
+431 ASGGVGLGLSI

-447 RAHSG
+447 RANGG
-452 ELVCAAGPTGARFRL
+452 ELACVAGSVGARLRL
-467 SLPGLTGRS
+467 TLPMKTG
-476 AGSTPANG
+476 
-484 R
+484 

>member
-1 MKRTPTPSLRMR
+1 MNRTPTPSLRTR

-25 LVIVGSSVDV
+25 LLIVGVSVDI

-46 ARLSDRSTR
+46 ARLTDRATR
-55 AVELVESGI
+55 AVELVDSGVEP
-64 GSEDLVQALQGDA
+64 GDLVQSLQGDA

-84 ADGTVYGAPGG
+84 ADGTVYGAPGTG
-95 EPPAQGDRPAAPNP
+95 PPGPDIRPATPAPPAGQSRAPGPPA
-109 PSGPSNAPTPPG
+109 

-131 SLEITKPLPDGSTLS
+131 SFEITESLPDGSTLS

-155 DVRRQLRILMLGAG
+155 DVRRQLRILMVAAG
-169 AVTLLLAAAA
+169 AVTLLLAAAT
-179 LTFAVRRALSPLDSM
+179 LTYAVRRALSPLDSM
-194 TSVARRITNG
+194 TAVARRITNG

-212 TKPNTD
+212 SKPKTD

-230 DALEDAERREAS
+230 DALEDAERKEAAAAQS
-242 AARTAKL
+242 ARR
-249 AEEDMRRFLADAAHE
+249 AEDEMRRFLADAAHE

-275 AQSLQRDAEQ
+275 AQSLQRDAEH
-285 RPDRVA
+285 RPDRVG

-296 LVGESAR
+296 LVGESSR
-303 ASRLVSDMLDSVRA
+303 ASRLVGDMLDSVRA
-317 DNTSDLELTD
+317 ENTSELELAD
-327 SDLADVTRRTVE
+327 EDLADIARRTVE
-339 RAALLTPHIRFDI
+339 RAALLSPQVRFEVDGS
-352 DAAQPV
+352 QPV

-364 GRIEQILSNVLD
+364 GRVEQILSNVLE
-376 NASRFTPRGG
+376 NAARFTPPGG
-386 SITVAVNSVGN
+386 SVRVTTGADTH
-397 EAVVTVDDE
+397 AFVTVDDD
-406 GPGVPE
+406 GPGVDE

-447 RAHSG
+447 RAHGG

-467 SLPGLTGRS
+467 TLPGLTGRS
-476 AGSTPANG
+476 AGSTLANH

>member
-1 MKRTPTPSLRMR
+1 MR
-13 VVATVVVLFAVL
+13 VVATVVVLFAAL
-25 LVIVGSSVDV
+25 LVIIGSSVDV

-46 ARLSDRSTR
+46 ARLSDRATR
-55 AVELVESGI
+55 AVELVESGV
-64 GSEDLVQALQGDA
+64 GPGDLVQALQGDA
-77 IRVRVTT
+77 IRVRVTA
-84 ADGTVYGAPGG
+84 ADGTVYGAPGSG
-95 EPPAQGDRPAAPNP
+95 PPGPDIRPATPAPPAGQSRT
-109 PSGPSNAPTPPG
+109 PSPPG
-121 PPDPPAPPSD
+121 PPDPPVPPSD
-131 SLEITKPLPDGSTLS
+131 SFEITEPLPDGSTLS

-155 DVRRQLRILMLGAG
+155 DVRRQLRILMLVAG

-230 DALEDAERREAS
+230 DALEDAERREAA
-242 AARTAKL
+242 AARTARL

-275 AQSLQRDAEQ
+275 AQSLQRDAEH

-296 LVGESAR
+296 LVGESSR
-303 ASRLVSDMLDSVRA
+303 ASRLVGDMLDSVRA
-317 DNTSDLELTD
+317 ESTSDLDATD
-327 SDLADVTRRTVE
+327 IDLVDITRRTVE
-339 RAALLTPHIRFDI
+339 RAALLMPDIRFDV
-352 DAAQPV
+352 DATQPV

-376 NASRFTPRGG
+376 NAGRFTPSGG
-386 SITVAVNSVGN
+386 TIRVAVGRDTH
-397 EAVVTVDDE
+397 AFITVDDE
-406 GPGVPE
+406 GPGVAE

-431 SSGGVGLGLSI
+431 ASGGVGLGLSI

-447 RAHSG
+447 RAHGG
-452 ELVCAAGPTGARFRL
+452 ELVCLAGPSGARFRL
-467 SLPGLTGRS
+467 TLPLN
-476 AGSTPANG
+476 A
-484 R
+484 

>member
-13 VVATVVVLFAVL
+13 VVATVVVLFAAL

-46 ARLSDRSTR
+46 ARLSDRATR
-55 AVELVESGI
+55 AVELVESGV
-64 GSEDLVQALQGDA
+64 GPGDLVQALQGDA
-77 IRVRVTT
+77 IRVRVTA
-84 ADGTVYGAPGG
+84 ADGTVYGAPGSG
-95 EPPAQGDRPAAPNP
+95 PPGPDIRPATPAPPAGQSRT
-109 PSGPSNAPTPPG
+109 PSPPG

-131 SLEITKPLPDGSTLS
+131 SFEITEPLPDGSTLS

-230 DALEDAERREAS
+230 DALEDAERREAA
-242 AARTAKL
+242 AARTARL

-275 AQSLQRDAEQ
+275 AQSLQRDAEH

-296 LVGESAR
+296 LVGESSR
-303 ASRLVSDMLDSVRA
+303 ASRLVGDMLDSVRA
-317 DNTSDLELTD
+317 ENTSDLDATD
-327 SDLADVTRRTVE
+327 TDLADITRRTVE
-339 RAALLTPHIRFDI
+339 RAALLMPDIWFDVA
-352 DAAQPV
+352 AAQPI
-358 PVRVDV
+358 PVHIDV

-376 NASRFTPRGG
+376 NAGRFTPSGG
-386 SITVAVNSVGN
+386 TIRVAVGRDTH
-397 EAVVTVDDE
+397 AFITVDDE
-406 GPGVPE
+406 GPGVAE

-431 SSGGVGLGLSI
+431 ASGGVGLGLSI

-447 RAHSG
+447 RAHGG
-452 ELVCAAGPTGARFRL
+452 ELVCLAGPSGARFRL
-467 SLPGLTGRS
+467 TLPLN
-476 AGSTPANG
+476 A
-484 R
+484 

>member
-1 MKRTPTPSLRMR
+1 MRTPTPSLRMR
-13 VVATVVVLFAVL
+13 VVATVVVLFAAL

-46 ARLSDRSTR
+46 ARLSDRATR
-55 AVELVESGI
+55 AVELVESGV
-64 GSEDLVQALQGDA
+64 GSGDLVQALQGDA
-77 IRVRVTT
+77 IRVRVTA
-84 ADGTVYGAPGG
+84 ADGTVYGAPGSG
-95 EPPAQGDRPAAPNP
+95 PPGPDIRPATPAPPAGQSR
-109 PSGPSNAPTPPG
+109 TPG

-131 SLEITKPLPDGSTLS
+131 SFEITEPLPDGSTLS

-230 DALEDAERREAS
+230 DALEDAERREAA
-242 AARTAKL
+242 AARTARL

-275 AQSLQRDAEQ
+275 AQSLQRDAEH

-296 LVGESAR
+296 LVGESSR
-303 ASRLVSDMLDSVRA
+303 ASRLVGDMLDSVRA
-317 DNTSDLELTD
+317 ENTSDLDATD
-327 SDLADVTRRTVE
+327 TDLADITRRTVE
-339 RAALLTPHIRFDI
+339 RAALLMPDIRFDV
-352 DAAQPV
+352 DAAQPI
-358 PVRVDV
+358 PVHIDV

-376 NASRFTPRGG
+376 NAGRFTPSGG
-386 SITVAVNSVGN
+386 TIRVAVGRDTH
-397 EAVVTVDDE
+397 AFVTVDDE
-406 GPGVPE
+406 GPGVAE

-431 SSGGVGLGLSI
+431 ASGGVGLGLSI

-447 RAHSG
+447 RAHGG
-452 ELVCAAGPTGARFRL
+452 ELVCLAGPSGARFRL
-467 SLPGLTGRS
+467 TLPLN
-476 AGSTPANG
+476 A
-484 R
+484 

>member
-1 MKRTPTPSLRMR
+1 MSFW
-13 VVATVVVLFAVL
+13 VNSFG
-25 LVIVGSSVDV
+25 VIWRRGCRIGQ
-35 VLGQQLRRDLE
+35 LG
-46 ARLSDRSTR
+46 LSR
-55 AVELVESGI
+55 LVESGV
-64 GSEDLVQALQGDA
+64 GPGDLVQALQGDA
-77 IRVRVTT
+77 IRVRVTA
-84 ADGTVYGAPGG
+84 ADGTVYGAPGSG
-95 EPPAQGDRPAAPNP
+95 PPGPDIRPATPAPPAGQSRT
-109 PSGPSNAPTPPG
+109 PSPPG
-121 PPDPPAPPSD
+121 PPDPPVPPSD
-131 SLEITKPLPDGSTLS
+131 SFEITEPLPDGSTLS

-155 DVRRQLRILMLGAG
+155 DVRRQLRILMLVAG

-230 DALEDAERREAS
+230 DALEDAERREAA
-242 AARTAKL
+242 AARTARL

-275 AQSLQRDAEQ
+275 AQSLQRDAEH

-296 LVGESAR
+296 LVGESSR
-303 ASRLVSDMLDSVRA
+303 ASRLVGDMLDSVRA
-317 DNTSDLELTD
+317 ESTSDLDATD
-327 SDLADVTRRTVE
+327 IDLVDITRRTVE
-339 RAALLTPHIRFDI
+339 RAALLMPDIRFDV
-352 DAAQPV
+352 DATQPV

-376 NASRFTPRGG
+376 NAGRFTPSGG
-386 SITVAVNSVGN
+386 TIRVAVGRDTH
-397 EAVVTVDDE
+397 AFITVDDE
-406 GPGVPE
+406 GPGVAE

-431 SSGGVGLGLSI
+431 ASGGVGLGLSI

-447 RAHSG
+447 RAHGG
-452 ELVCAAGPTGARFRL
+452 ELVCLAGPSGARFRL
-467 SLPGLTGRS
+467 TLPLN
-476 AGSTPANG
+476 A
-484 R
+484 

>member
-1 MKRTPTPSLRMR
+1 MKRTPTPSPRMR
-13 VVATVVVLFAVL
+13 VVATVVVLFAAL
-25 LVIVGSSVDV
+25 LVIIGSSVDV

-46 ARLSDRSTR
+46 ARLSDRATR
-55 AVELVESGI
+55 AVELVESGV
-64 GSEDLVQALQGDA
+64 GPGDLVQALQGDA
-77 IRVRVTT
+77 IRVRVTA
-84 ADGTVYGAPGG
+84 ADGTVYGAPGSG
-95 EPPAQGDRPAAPNP
+95 PPGPDIRPATPAPPAGQSRT
-109 PSGPSNAPTPPG
+109 PSPPG
-121 PPDPPAPPSD
+121 PPDPPVPPSD
-131 SLEITKPLPDGSTLS
+131 SFEITEPLPDGSTLS

-155 DVRRQLRILMLGAG
+155 DVRRQLRILMLVAG

-230 DALEDAERREAS
+230 DALEDAERREAA
-242 AARTAKL
+242 AARTARL

-275 AQSLQRDAEQ
+275 AQSLQRDAEH

-296 LVGESAR
+296 LVGESSR
-303 ASRLVSDMLDSVRA
+303 ASRLVGDMLDSVRA
-317 DNTSDLELTD
+317 ESTSDLDATD
-327 SDLADVTRRTVE
+327 IDLVDITRRTVE
-339 RAALLTPHIRFDI
+339 RAALLMPDIRFDV
-352 DAAQPV
+352 DATQPV

-376 NASRFTPRGG
+376 NAGRFTPSGG
-386 SITVAVNSVGN
+386 TIRVAVGRDTH
-397 EAVVTVDDE
+397 AFITVDDE
-406 GPGVPE
+406 GPGVAE

-431 SSGGVGLGLSI
+431 ASGGVGLGLSI

-447 RAHSG
+447 RAHGG
-452 ELVCAAGPTGARFRL
+452 ELVCLAGPSGARFRL
-467 SLPGLTGRS
+467 TLPLN
-476 AGSTPANG
+476 A
-484 R
+484 

>member
-13 VVATVVVLFAVL
+13 VVATVVVLFAAL

-46 ARLSDRSTR
+46 ARLSDRATR
-55 AVELVESGI
+55 AVELVESGV
-64 GSEDLVQALQGDA
+64 GPGDLVQALQGDA
-77 IRVRVTT
+77 IRVRVTA
-84 ADGTVYGAPGG
+84 ADGTVYGAPGSG
-95 EPPAQGDRPAAPNP
+95 PPGPDIQPATPAPPARQSRT
-109 PSGPSNAPTPPG
+109 PSPPG

-131 SLEITKPLPDGSTLS
+131 SFEITEPLPDGSTLS

-155 DVRRQLRILMLGAG
+155 DVRRQLRILMLVAG

-230 DALEDAERREAS
+230 DALEDAERREAA
-242 AARTAKL
+242 AARTARL

-275 AQSLQRDAEQ
+275 AQSLQRDAEH

-296 LVGESAR
+296 LVGESSR
-303 ASRLVSDMLDSVRA
+303 ASRLVGDMLDSVRA
-317 DNTSDLELTD
+317 ENTSDLDATD
-327 SDLADVTRRTVE
+327 TDLADITRRTVE
-339 RAALLTPHIRFDI
+339 RAALLMPDIWFDVA
-352 DAAQPV
+352 AAQPI
-358 PVRVDV
+358 PVHIDV

-376 NASRFTPRGG
+376 NAGRFTPSGG
-386 SITVAVNSVGN
+386 TIRVAVGRDTH
-397 EAVVTVDDE
+397 AFITVDDE
-406 GPGVPE
+406 GPGVAE

-431 SSGGVGLGLSI
+431 ASGGVGLGLSI

-447 RAHSG
+447 RAHGG
-452 ELVCAAGPTGARFRL
+452 ELVCLAGPSGARFRL
-467 SLPGLTGRS
+467 TLPLN
-476 AGSTPANG
+476 A
-484 R
+484 

>member
-1 MKRTPTPSLRMR
+1 MR

-55 AVELVESGI
+55 AVELVESGV
-64 GSEDLVQALQGDA
+64 GGEDLVQSLQGDA
-77 IRVRVTT
+77 IRVRITA
-84 ADGTVYGAPGG
+84 ADGTVYGAP
-95 EPPAQGDRPAAPNP
+95 A
-109 PSGPSNAPTPPG
+109 SGPPG
-121 PPDPPAPPSD
+121 PNVRPATPAPPAGQSKAPGPPEPPAPPSD
-131 SLEITKPLPDGSTLS
+131 SLEITEPLPDGSTLS

-169 AVTLLLAAAA
+169 AVTLLVAAAA

-194 TSVARRITNG
+194 TTVARRITNG

-230 DALEDAERREAS
+230 DALEDAERREAA
-242 AARTAKL
+242 AARTARL

-275 AQSLQRDAEQ
+275 AQSLQRDAEH
-285 RPDRVA
+285 RPDRVS

-296 LVGESAR
+296 LVGESGR
-303 ASRLVSDMLDSVRA
+303 ASRLVGDMLDSVRA
-317 DNTSDLELTD
+317 ESTSDLELVD
-327 SDLADVTRRTVE
+327 ADLADVTRRTVE
-339 RAALLTPHIRFDI
+339 RAALLSPHIQFDV
-352 DAAQPV
+352 DAAQTV
-358 PVRVDV
+358 PVRVDI

-376 NASRFTPRGG
+376 NAARFTPSSGTIR
-386 SITVAVNSVGN
+386 IAVGVDSQ
-397 EAVVTVDDE
+397 AIVTVDDD
-406 GPGVPE
+406 GPGVAE

-447 RAHSG
+447 RAHGG
-452 ELVCAAGPTGARFRL
+452 ELTCLAGPTGARFRL
-467 SLPGLTGRS
+467 TLPLE
-476 AGSTPANG
+476 P
-484 R
+484 

>member
-1 MKRTPTPSLRMR
+1 MR
-13 VVATVVVLFAVL
+13 VVATVVVLFAAL

-46 ARLSDRSTR
+46 ARLSDRATR
-55 AVELVESGI
+55 AVELVESGV
-64 GSEDLVQALQGDA
+64 GPGDLVQALQGDA
-77 IRVRVTT
+77 IRVRVTA
-84 ADGTVYGAPGG
+84 ADGTVYGAPGSG
-95 EPPAQGDRPAAPNP
+95 PPGPDIRPATPAPPAGQSRT
-109 PSGPSNAPTPPG
+109 PSPPG

-131 SLEITKPLPDGSTLS
+131 SFEITEPLPDGSTLS

-242 AARTAKL
+242 AARAARL

-275 AQSLQRDAEQ
+275 AQSLQRDAEH

-296 LVGESAR
+296 LVGESSR
-303 ASRLVSDMLDSVRA
+303 ASRLVGDMLDSVRA
-317 DNTSDLELTD
+317 ESTSDLDATD
-327 SDLADVTRRTVE
+327 IDLVEITRRTVE
-339 RAALLTPHIRFDI
+339 RAALLMPDIRFDV

-376 NASRFTPRGG
+376 NAGRFTPSGG
-386 SITVAVNSVGN
+386 TIRVAVGRDTHTF
-397 EAVVTVDDE
+397 VTVDDE
-406 GPGVPE
+406 GPGVAE

-431 SSGGVGLGLSI
+431 ASGGVGLGLSI

-447 RAHSG
+447 CAHGG
-452 ELVCAAGPTGARFRL
+452 ELVCLAGPSGARFRL
-467 SLPGLTGRS
+467 TLPLN
-476 AGSTPANG
+476 A
-484 R
+484 

>member
-13 VVATVVVLFAVL
+13 VVATVVVLFAAL

-46 ARLSDRSTR
+46 ARLSDRATR
-55 AVELVESGI
+55 AVELVESGV
-64 GSEDLVQALQGDA
+64 GPGDLVQALQGDA
-77 IRVRVTT
+77 IRVRVTA
-84 ADGTVYGAPGG
+84 ADGTVYGAPGSG
-95 EPPAQGDRPAAPNP
+95 PPGPDIRPATPAPPAGQSRT
-109 PSGPSNAPTPPG
+109 PSPPG
-121 PPDPPAPPSD
+121 PPDPLAPPSD
-131 SLEITKPLPDGSTLS
+131 SFEITEPLPDGSTLS

-179 LTFAVRRALSPLDSM
+179 LTVAVRRALSPLDSM

-230 DALEDAERREAS
+230 DALEDAERREAA
-242 AARTAKL
+242 AARTARL

-275 AQSLQRDAEQ
+275 AQSLQRDAEH

-296 LVGESAR
+296 LVGESSR
-303 ASRLVSDMLDSVRA
+303 ASRLVGDMLDSVRA
-317 DNTSDLELTD
+317 ENTSDLDATD
-327 SDLADVTRRTVE
+327 TDLADITRRTVE
-339 RAALLTPHIRFDI
+339 RAALVMPDIRFDV
-352 DAAQPV
+352 DAAQPI
-358 PVRVDV
+358 PVHIDV

-376 NASRFTPRGG
+376 NAGRFTPSGG
-386 SITVAVNSVGN
+386 TIRVAVGRDTH
-397 EAVVTVDDE
+397 AFITVDDE
-406 GPGVPE
+406 GPGVAE

-431 SSGGVGLGLSI
+431 ASGGVGLGLSI

-447 RAHSG
+447 RTHGG
-452 ELVCAAGPTGARFRL
+452 ELVCLAGPSGARFRL
-467 SLPGLTGRS
+467 TLPLN
-476 AGSTPANG
+476 A
-484 R
+484 

>member
-13 VVATVVVLFAVL
+13 VVATVVVLFAAL

-46 ARLSDRSTR
+46 ARLSDRATR
-55 AVELVESGI
+55 AVELVESGV
-64 GSEDLVQALQGDA
+64 GPGDLVQALQGDA
-77 IRVRVTT
+77 IRVRVTA
-84 ADGTVYGAPGG
+84 ADGTVYGAPGSG
-95 EPPAQGDRPAAPNP
+95 PPGPDIRPATPAPPAGQSRT
-109 PSGPSNAPTPPG
+109 PSPPG

-131 SLEITKPLPDGSTLS
+131 SFEITEPLPDGSTLS

-155 DVRRQLRILMLGAG
+155 DVRRQLRILMLVAG

-230 DALEDAERREAS
+230 DALEDAERREAA
-242 AARTAKL
+242 AARTARL

-275 AQSLQRDAEQ
+275 AQSLQRDAEH

-296 LVGESAR
+296 LVGESSR
-303 ASRLVSDMLDSVRA
+303 ASRLVGDMLDSVRA
-317 DNTSDLELTD
+317 ESTSDLDATD
-327 SDLADVTRRTVE
+327 IDLVEITRRTVE
-339 RAALLTPHIRFDI
+339 RAALLMPEIRFDV
-352 DAAQPV
+352 DAAQPITV
-358 PVRVDV
+358 HLDV

-376 NASRFTPRGG
+376 NAGRFTPSGG
-386 SITVAVNSVGN
+386 TIRVAVGRDTH
-397 EAVVTVDDE
+397 AFITVDDE
-406 GPGVPE
+406 GPGVAE

-431 SSGGVGLGLSI
+431 ASGGVGLGLSI

-447 RAHSG
+447 RAHGG
-452 ELVCAAGPTGARFRL
+452 ELVCLAGPSGARFRL
-467 SLPGLTGRS
+467 TLPLN
-476 AGSTPANG
+476 A
-484 R
+484 

>member
-1 MKRTPTPSLRMR
+1 MNRTPTPSLRTR

-25 LVIVGSSVDV
+25 LLIVGVSVDV

-46 ARLSDRSTR
+46 ARLTDRATR
-55 AVELVESGI
+55 AVELVESGVEP
-64 GSEDLVQALQGDA
+64 GDLVQSLQGDA

-84 ADGTVYGAPGG
+84 ADGTVYGAPGTG
-95 EPPAQGDRPAAPNP
+95 PPGPDIRPATPAPPAGQSRAPGPPA
-109 PSGPSNAPTPPG
+109 

-131 SLEITKPLPDGSTLS
+131 SFEITESLPDGSTLS

-155 DVRRQLRILMLGAG
+155 DVRRQLRILMVAAG
-169 AVTLLLAAAA
+169 AVTLLLAAAT
-179 LTFAVRRALSPLDSM
+179 LTYAVRRALSPLDSM
-194 TSVARRITNG
+194 TAVARRITNG

-212 TKPNTD
+212 SKPKTD

-230 DALEDAERREAS
+230 DALEDAERKEAAAAQS
-242 AARTAKL
+242 ARR
-249 AEEDMRRFLADAAHE
+249 AEDEMRRFLADAAHE

-275 AQSLQRDAEQ
+275 AQSLQRDVEH
-285 RPDRVA
+285 RPDRVG

-296 LVGESAR
+296 LVGESSR
-303 ASRLVSDMLDSVRA
+303 ASRLVGDMLDSVRA
-317 DNTSDLELTD
+317 ENTSELELAD
-327 SDLADVTRRTVE
+327 EDLADITRRTVE
-339 RAALLTPHIRFDI
+339 RAALLSPQVRFEVDGS
-352 DAAQPV
+352 QPV

-364 GRIEQILSNVLD
+364 GRVEQILSNVLD
-376 NASRFTPRGG
+376 NAARFTPPGG
-386 SITVAVNSVGN
+386 SVRVTTGAD
-397 EAVVTVDDE
+397 AHAFVTVDDD
-406 GPGVPE
+406 GPGVDE

-447 RAHSG
+447 RAHGG
-452 ELVCAAGPTGARFRL
+452 ELGCAAGPTGARFRL
-467 SLPGLTGRS
+467 TLPGLTGRS
-476 AGSTPANG
+476 AGSTLANH

>member
-13 VVATVVVLFAVL
+13 VVATVVVLFAAL
-25 LVIVGSSVDV
+25 LVIIGSSVDV

-46 ARLSDRSTR
+46 ARLSDRATR
-55 AVELVESGI
+55 AVELVESGV
-64 GSEDLVQALQGDA
+64 GPGDLVQALQGDA
-77 IRVRVTT
+77 IRVRVTA
-84 ADGTVYGAPGG
+84 ADGTVYGAPGSG
-95 EPPAQGDRPAAPNP
+95 PPGPDIRPATPAPPAGQSRT
-109 PSGPSNAPTPPG
+109 PSPPG
-121 PPDPPAPPSD
+121 PPDPPVPPSD
-131 SLEITKPLPDGSTLS
+131 SFEITEPLPDGSTLS

-155 DVRRQLRILMLGAG
+155 DVRRQLRILMLVAG

-230 DALEDAERREAS
+230 DALEDAERREAA
-242 AARTAKL
+242 AARTARL
-249 AEEDMRRFLADAAHE
+249 AEEDMRRFLADAAHA

-275 AQSLQRDAEQ
+275 AQSLQRDAEH

-296 LVGESAR
+296 LVGESSR
-303 ASRLVSDMLDSVRA
+303 ASRLVGDMLDSVRA
-317 DNTSDLELTD
+317 ESTSDLDATD
-327 SDLADVTRRTVE
+327 IDLVDITRRTVE
-339 RAALLTPHIRFDI
+339 RAALLMPDIRFDV
-352 DAAQPV
+352 DATQPV

-376 NASRFTPRGG
+376 NAGRFTPSGG
-386 SITVAVNSVGN
+386 TIRVAVGRDTH
-397 EAVVTVDDE
+397 AFITVDDE
-406 GPGVPE
+406 GPGVAE

-431 SSGGVGLGLSI
+431 ASGGVGLGLSI

-447 RAHSG
+447 RAHGG
-452 ELVCAAGPTGARFRL
+452 ELVCLAGPSGARFRL
-467 SLPGLTGRS
+467 TLPLN
-476 AGSTPANG
+476 A
-484 R
+484 